1 LEFLNGLDPDYF
13 EYSLATHVAT
23 EDDKRASVALRVSL
37 HHGIETLFS
46 LLGAYV
52 QAPDCAYAW
61 IAKYSNAD
69 LRALVA
75 RIAQGDPN
83 IFTKLNLTSVTWR
96 SVARSIFARYM
107 PETDRQG
114 ATIEKFARLWHKLSR
129 ELTEQTLIDE
139 YNALKHGFRVRPGGF
154 ALAVGVEPQVG
165 TTPPPSEMRLV
176 GKSEYGATF
185 FKIETLWPEQRSR
198 SVRSRRT
205 SVNWSIE
212 RVVLLHQLTHMSINN
227 VVSALKIV
235 NNVAA
240 SECRFLRPQNDED
253 FDEPWKHSPGVTN
266 MNFDHVIDETN
277 ARPVS
282 KQELLD
288 RLAQQ

>member
-1 LEFLNGLDPDYF
+1 
-13 EYSLATHVAT
+13 
-23 EDDKRASVALRVSL
+23 
-37 HHGIETLFS
+37 
-46 LLGAYV
+46 
-52 QAPDCAYAW
+52 
-61 IAKYSNAD
+61 
-69 LRALVA
+69 
-75 RIAQGDPN
+75 
-83 IFTKLNLTSVTWR
+83 
-96 SVARSIFARYM
+96 M